1 MISPRLS
8 LILALSVLTLL
19 STTRCGTP
27 LAQFGEVLGDS
38 VAEFGQLA
46 NAGYN
51 TQTFGQLIEL
61 LSNLFGSMMIFSE
74 PYLNN
79 FISQITAQNAQL
91 LAQIM
96 LLENKIAA
104 GSNVIFQG
112 LNSASASLGSAISN
126 IGATIFRF
134 QNEDNLKLFGIASQV
149 STSSALMDGLNI
161 NVPAL
166 ATLVSQIQAKVD
178 TAIAN
183 AAPIADLVEAAWAI
197 VPEVYSLVL
206 DPINSSAGAN
216 PNCVNTKIV
225 MRSPYV
231 AGTNDI
237 MVQSY
242 PDIAPADVSIMHF
255 YDTQILSITSTDLDL
270 EVCTRDGGPI
280 VLGTDGVIVK
290 AVVY

>member
-1 MISPRLS
+1 MISPRFS

-19 STTRCGTP
+19 PTTRCGTP

-74 PYLNN
+74 PDLNN

-126 IGATIFRF
+126 IGADHL
-134 QNEDNLKLFGIASQV
+134 Q
-149 STSSALMDGLNI
+149 
-161 NVPAL
+161 
-166 ATLVSQIQAKVD
+166 
-178 TAIAN
+178 
-183 AAPIADLVEAAWAI
+183 
-197 VPEVYSLVL
+197 VPE
-206 DPINSSAGAN
+206 
-216 PNCVNTKIV
+216 
-225 MRSPYV
+225 
-231 AGTNDI
+231 
-237 MVQSY
+237 
-242 PDIAPADVSIMHF
+242 
-255 YDTQILSITSTDLDL
+255 
-270 EVCTRDGGPI
+270 
-280 VLGTDGVIVK
+280 
-290 AVVY
+290 